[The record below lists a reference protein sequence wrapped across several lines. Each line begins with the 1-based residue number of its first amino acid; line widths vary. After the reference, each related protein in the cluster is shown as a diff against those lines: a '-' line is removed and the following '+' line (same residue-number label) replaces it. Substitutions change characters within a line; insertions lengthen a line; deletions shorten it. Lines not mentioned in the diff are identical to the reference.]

1 MDDVLLL
8 GGKEQLLMYLKKQLI
23 DRFEMANM
31 GDASMMLGMNV
42 TRDRKKAT
50 ITIDQKDYA

>member
-1 MDDVLLL
+1 
-8 GGKEQLLMYLKKQLI
+8 MYLKKQLI

-31 GDASMMLGMNV
+31 GDASTMLGMNV